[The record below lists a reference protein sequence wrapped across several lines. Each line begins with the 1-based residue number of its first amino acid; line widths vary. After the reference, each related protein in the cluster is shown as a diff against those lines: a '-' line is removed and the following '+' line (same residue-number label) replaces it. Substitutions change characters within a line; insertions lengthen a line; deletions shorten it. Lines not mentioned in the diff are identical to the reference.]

1 MSIALSSNRS
11 KVIASIDWNRLYGEH
26 IGRVFNF
33 FRYRVGDDQIAQD
46 LTAITFEKAWKK
58 RKQYR
63 GTQEEF
69 VGWLYA
75 IARNVA
81 YDHFRQKRQVV
92 SLDDALLHSHDGSI
106 TEEVAQRIEFGRL
119 VHFIQQ
125 LPDREQELITL
136 KYGADLNNRQ
146 IAKQLNLSES
156 NVGSILHRAVKKLR
170 EQMEDP
176 DEQ

>member
-1 MSIALSSNRS
+1 MSIALSSNRT
-11 KVIASIDWNRLYGEH
+11 KVTASIDWNRLYGEH

-33 FRYRVGDDQIAQD
+33 FRYRVGDDELAQD
-46 LTAITFEKAWKK
+46 LTATTFEKAWKK
-58 RKQYR
+58 RQQYR

-81 YDHFRQKRQVV
+81 YDHFRRKKDVV
-92 SLDDALLHSHDGSI
+92 PLDDALLHSASGSVP
-106 TEEVAQRIEFGRL
+106 EAVAQKIEFGRL

-125 LPDREQELITL
+125 LPEREQEIITL

-156 NVGSILHRAVKKLR
+156 NVGSILHRTVKKLR
-170 EQMEDP
+170 EQMEDSH
-176 DEQ
+176 E